1 MILDINYILVAIAS
15 LLISCKK
22 DDSSSALQNHNR
34 ITESLKQKESAVF
47 SKWYFSSLNHNKSY
61 EDFILEISKDSIKI
75 TKENKLICKG
85 EIVVEKSNFKK
96 YFRSEK
102 TANEIKQKLQN
113 EYNVQ
118 FGNDISVISN
128 VYGDL
133 AKEGCLF
140 PFGEL
145 FIIDNHLFF
154 YDKEYFLFT
163 LTLEKNYQLRNSN
176 LQLPYNAKIDV
187 NNVKYETVNKNIIK
201 GIEDFS
207 CGDQLVRYISLP
219 KINNLDLILIPMD
232 CGDFPYRFY
241 LITIKDNKIISNIY
255 VEGEWSEPETY
266 GNFEKTNFS
275 IDENEIIHVTTK
287 VIIDNKIQ
295 SENSKMY
302 KVNENGTFRDIQI

>member
-1 MILDINYILVAIAS
+1 M
-15 LLISCKK
+15 
-22 DDSSSALQNHNR
+22 
-34 ITESLKQKESAVF
+34 
-47 SKWYFSSLNHNKSY
+47 
-61 EDFILEISKDSIKI
+61 
-75 TKENKLICKG
+75 
-85 EIVVEKSNFKK
+85 
-96 YFRSEK
+96 
-102 TANEIKQKLQN
+102 
-113 EYNVQ
+113 
-118 FGNDISVISN
+118 
-128 VYGDL
+128 
-133 AKEGCLF
+133 
-140 PFGEL
+140 
-145 FIIDNHLFF
+145 
-154 YDKEYFLFT
+154 
-163 LTLEKNYQLRNSN
+163 
-176 LQLPYNAKIDV
+176 PYNAKIDV